1 MVQSQ
6 EAGFSTKQIIKYA
19 SRKKFQNDIKKT
31 GLHPVMQPQIMA
43 LKDGADLKRSSVDWE
58 KQMDRKLLKDKN

>member
-19 SRKKFQNDIKKT
+19 SRKNIKTTLKKT
-31 GLHPVMQPQIMA
+31 GLDPVMQHQIMA
-43 LKDGADLKRSSVDWE
+43 LKDGADLKRSSVGWE
-58 KQMDRKLLKDKN
+58 KQMDRKLVKDKN